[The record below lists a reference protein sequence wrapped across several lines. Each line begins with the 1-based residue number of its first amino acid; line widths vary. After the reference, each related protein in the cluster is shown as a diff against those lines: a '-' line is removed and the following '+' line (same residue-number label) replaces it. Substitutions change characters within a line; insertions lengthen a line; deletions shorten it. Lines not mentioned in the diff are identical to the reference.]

1 MAKSGRLIAVSN
13 RVARP
18 KKGTAAAGGLAV
30 GVQSALA
37 DQGGIWFGW
46 NGKLTR
52 SEASDAQVVSQDG
65 IDYATI
71 TLNERDYEQY
81 YNGYSNRVLW
91 PICHYLNSFIQYEA
105 EDFEG
110 YLRVN
115 TVFAR
120 KLAPLIGPDDLIW
133 VHDYHLIPLAAELRA
148 AGFTNPMGFF
158 LHVPFP
164 SYEAFRAIPGHD
176 YLLRALCAYDVMGF
190 QTERDLAAFRTCMR
204 QPEVGGTVLSDTEIE
219 LGSGRMIADVY
230 PIGIDVD
237 GLQAAARDAV
247 VADPVQRMVRSLGG
261 RELIIGVDR
270 LDYSKA
276 LTQRFMSYERLLQKY
291 PNTQSSLV
299 YMQIAPP
306 TRTGVRAYD
315 EIRNEL
321 EQHAG
326 RINGR
331 FAEADWVP
339 IRYLNKGIE
348 RNQLMG
354 FLRVATSALVTP
366 VRDGMNLVAK
376 EFVAAQDPDDPGIP
390 VVSSLAG
397 ASRELTD
404 AIIVNPYDKDN
415 VADGIASVITMD
427 RDERRERHQAMLAVL
442 RRNDINAWRR
452 RFVEALASCRQ
463 R

>member
-1 MAKSGRLIAVSN
+1 MTEGRLIAVSN

-18 KKGTAAAGGLAV
+18 KKGGAAAGGLAV
-30 GVQSALA
+30 GIQAALA
-37 DQGGIWFGW
+37 DKGGVWFGW
-46 NGKLTR
+46 NGKLTT
-52 SEASDAQVVSQDG
+52 SEASDADVISQDG
-65 IDYATI
+65 IDYAMI
-71 TLNERDYEQY
+71 SLNERDYEQY

-91 PICHYLNSFIQYEA
+91 PICHYLNSFVQYEA

-115 TVFAR
+115 TIFAR
-120 KLAPLIGPDDLIW
+120 KLAPLIGDNDIVW

-148 AGFTNPMGFF
+148 AGLKNPIGFF

-176 YLLRALCAYDVMGF
+176 YLLRAMCAYDVVGF

-204 QPEVGGTVLSDTEIE
+204 QPEIGGNIVADDEIE
-219 LGSGRMIADVY
+219 IGGGRMKVGVF
-230 PIGIDVD
+230 PIGIDVE
-237 GLQAAARDAV
+237 GLKTAAAKTAETDAV
-247 VADPVQRMVRSLGG
+247 KRLVASLGG
-261 RELIIGVDR
+261 RDLIMGVDR

-276 LTQRFMSYERLLQKY
+276 LTQRFLSYERLLQKY

-321 EQHAG
+321 EQQAG

-339 IRYLNKGIE
+339 IRYLNKGVE

-376 EFVAAQDPDDPGIP
+376 EFVAAQDPEDPGIP

-397 ASRELTD
+397 AARELTD
-404 AIIVNPYDKDN
+404 AIVVNPYDKDN

-427 RDERRERHQAMLAVL
+427 LAERKERYEAMMAVL
-442 RRNDINAWRR
+442 RENDITAWRE
-452 RFVEALASCRQ
+452 RFVAALAECR
-463 R
+463 